1 MNIFGFEI
9 SKKKAPEP
17 RAQFPFE
24 LLWYGG
30 GLTMIPGNIT
40 AFIRDG
46 FCGNSTVHH
55 IVKVQSDKF
64 SQIPFRIYKQ
74 KGSQTKKYLNQ
85 TKYYNPA
92 AMIRK
97 GAAMDEIPENDP
109 IYKLIN
115 QPNDFQSDSDFW
127 KLWLIWLKL
136 TGFSPIYTNMGGSRT
151 KVLAMSNL
159 APQWVQITANSS
171 LTGPEKI
178 FYSPFGATQQT
189 QIPVEDCYIG
199 RYQNPDYTSD
209 GRHLYGLSPL
219 KAALLDLKGSTEAK
233 KAIAKMFEN
242 GGAKGVF
249 MPKEVPQNQLQAD
262 TMRGTIETFLNGN
275 SNKGKDGAVS
285 FPVDYQSLGLD
296 AVDMKLIEGGAL
308 TDQRIALAY
317 NHPPA
322 LLQAD
327 NKYDN
332 QLEAIKYL
340 VTNSIYPDL
349 VMKREFFNNWFL
361 PIKMGRPDLVA
372 DFDITEL
379 PEMQEDMSKLVQS
392 VKDAWWITPNEK
404 RTVMKYD
411 DLPSDEMNQVYIPTG
426 YMPIEDAAIGGDEVD
441 ITEDYQQ
448 PNTGV
453 IDNEK
458 PA

>member
-1 MNIFGFEI
+1 
-9 SKKKAPEP
+9 
-17 RAQFPFE
+17 
-24 LLWYGG
+24 
-30 GLTMIPGNIT
+30 
-40 AFIRDG
+40 
-46 FCGNSTVHH
+46 
-55 IVKVQSDKF
+55 
-64 SQIPFRIYKQ
+64 
-74 KGSQTKKYLNQ
+74 
-85 TKYYNPA
+85 
-92 AMIRK
+92 
-97 GAAMDEIPENDP
+97 
-109 IYKLIN
+109 
-115 QPNDFQSDSDFW
+115 
-127 KLWLIWLKL
+127 
-136 TGFSPIYTNMGGSRT
+136 
-151 KVLAMSNL
+151 
-159 APQWVQITANSS
+159 
-171 LTGPEKI
+171 
-178 FYSPFGATQQT
+178 
-189 QIPVEDCYIG
+189 
-199 RYQNPDYTSD
+199 
-209 GRHLYGLSPL
+209 
-219 KAALLDLKGSTEAK
+219 
-233 KAIAKMFEN
+233 
-242 GGAKGVF
+242 
-249 MPKEVPQNQLQAD
+249 
-262 TMRGTIETFLNGN
+262 MRGTIETFLNGN

-349 VMKREFFNNWFL
+349 VMKREFFNNWLL

-426 YMPIEDAAIGGDEVD
+426 YMPIQDAAIGGDELD
-441 ITEDYQQ
+441 LTGDYQQ
-448 PNTGV
+448 PNTGLEEEQ
-453 IDNEK
+453 NM
-458 PA
+458 A

>member
-9 SKKKAPEP
+9 SKKKAPETQE
-17 RAQFPFE
+17 QFPFE
-24 LLWYGG
+24 LVWYGG
-30 GLTMIPGNIT
+30 GMTMIPANIT

-46 FCGNSTVHH
+46 FNGNSTVHH
-55 IVKVQSDKF
+55 IVKTQSDKF
-64 SQIPFRIYKQ
+64 SQIPFRIYKK
-74 KGSQTKKYLNQ
+74 KGAVQKYLKA
-85 TKYYNPA
+85 TKQYNPA
-92 AMIRK
+92 AMLRK
-97 GAAMDEIPENDP
+97 SAAMDELDESDP
-109 IYKLIN
+109 IYNLLS
-115 QPNDFQSDSDFW
+115 QPNDFQSETDFW

-136 TGFSPIYTNMGGSRT
+136 TGFSPIYTNTGASGV
-151 KVLAMSNL
+151 KVLAISNL
-159 APQWVQITANSS
+159 APQWITITPNSS
-171 LTGPEKI
+171 LTGAKELW
-178 FYSPFGATQQT
+178 YSPFGAVQATKLPLQ
-189 QIPVEDCYIG
+189 DCYIS

-209 GRHLYGLSPL
+209 GQHLYGLSPL

-233 KAIAKMFEN
+233 KAIAKMYEN
-242 GGAKGVF
+242 GGSKGVL
-249 MPKEVPQNQLQAD
+249 MPKEVPMNQQQAD
-262 TMRGTIETFLNGN
+262 LMRATIDTFINGN
-275 SNKGKDGAVS
+275 SNKGKEGAVS
-285 FPVDYQSLGLD
+285 FPIDHIALGLD

-349 VMKREFFNNWFL
+349 VMKREFFNNWLL
-361 PIKMGRPDLVA
+361 PIKFNRPDLVA

-404 RTVMKYD
+404 RSVMKYD
-411 DLPSDEMNQVYIPTG
+411 DMDMDEMNTIYIPTG
-426 YMPIEDAAIGGDEVD
+426 LMPIGDAAIGDENLS
-441 ITEDYQQ
+441 ITEDYSE
-448 PNTGV
+448 PITDEPD
-453 IDNEK
+453 IEEPK
-458 PA
+458 I

>member
-17 RAQFPFE
+17 QAQFPFE
-24 LLWYGG
+24 LVWYGG
-30 GLTMIPGNIT
+30 GMTMIPANIT

-46 FCGNSTVHH
+46 FNGNSTVHH
-55 IVKVQSDKF
+55 IVKTQSDKF
-64 SQIPFRIYKQ
+64 SQIPFRIYKK
-74 KGSQTKKYLNQ
+74 KGAVQKYLKA
-85 TKYYNPA
+85 TKQYNPA
-92 AMIRK
+92 AMLRK
-97 GAAMDEIPENDP
+97 SAAMDELDESDP
-109 IYKLIN
+109 IYNLLN
-115 QPNDFQSDSDFW
+115 QPNDFQSETDFW

-136 TGFSPIYTNMGGSRT
+136 TGFSPIYTNTGASGA
-151 KVLAMSNL
+151 KVLAISNL
-159 APQWVQITANSS
+159 APQWITITPNSS
-171 LTGPEKI
+171 LTGAKELW
-178 FYSPFGATQQT
+178 YSPFGAVQATKLPLQ
-189 QIPVEDCYIG
+189 DCYIS

-209 GRHLYGLSPL
+209 GQHLYGLSPL

-249 MPKEVPQNQLQAD
+249 MPKEVPMNQPQQD
-262 TMRGTIETFLNGN
+262 SFRQTISEFINGN
-275 SNKGKDGAVS
+275 SNKGANGAIS

-340 VTNSIYPDL
+340 VTNTIYPDL
-349 VMKREFFNNWFL
+349 IMKREFFNNWLL
-361 PIKMGRPDLVA
+361 PIKFNRPDLVA

-404 RTVMKYD
+404 RSVMKYD
-411 DLPSDEMNQVYIPTG
+411 DMDMDEMNQIYIPTG
-426 YMPIEDAAIGGDEVD
+426 LMPIGDAAIGDENLS
-441 ITEDYQQ
+441 ITEDYSE
-448 PNTGV
+448 PIAEGEDAIEPTN
-453 IDNEK
+453 
-458 PA
+458 

>member
-1 MNIFGFEI
+1 MRILGFEI
-9 SKKKAPEP
+9 NRKKAPEP

-24 LLWYGG
+24 LVWYGG
-30 GLTMIPGNIT
+30 VLTMIPGNIT

-46 FCGNSTVHH
+46 FNGNSTVHH
-55 IVKVQSDKF
+55 IAKVQSDKF
-64 SQIPFRIYKQ
+64 AQIPFRLYKQ
-74 KGSQTKKYLNQ
+74 KGNSTQKYLNQ
-85 TKYYNPA
+85 TKYYNPS

-97 GAAMDEIPENDP
+97 AAAMDEVPENDP
-109 IYKLIN
+109 VYKLLQ
-115 QPNDFQSDSDFW
+115 QPNDYQSESDFR

-136 TGFSPIYTNMGGSRT
+136 TGFSPIYTNMGASKT
-151 KVLAMSNL
+151 KVLSMSNL
-159 APQWVQITANSS
+159 APQWVTITPNAS

-178 FYSPFGATQQT
+178 YYSPFGATQQT
-189 QIPVEDCYIG
+189 EIPVEDCYMAK
-199 RYQNPDYTSD
+199 YQNPDYTSD

-219 KAALLDLKGSTEAK
+219 KAALLDLKGSQEAK

-249 MPKEVPQNQLQAD
+249 MPKEVPLNQQQAD
-262 TMRGTIETFLNGN
+262 SMRGTIEAFLNGN

-285 FPVDYQSLGLD
+285 FPMDYTSLGLD

-332 QLEAIKYL
+332 QIEAIKYL
-340 VTNSIYPDL
+340 VTNTIYPDL
-349 VMKREFFNNWFL
+349 VMYREFLNNWLL
-361 PIKMGRPDLVA
+361 PYKLNRPDLVA

-379 PEMQEDMSKLVQS
+379 PEMQEDMKKLTDSAVTL
-392 VKDAWWITPNEK
+392 VREGLLNRNEG
-404 RTVMKYD
+404 RAILKYD
-411 DLPSDEMNQVYIPTG
+411 ERPEPEMNMFFIPTS
-426 YMPIEDAAIGGDEVD
+426 YMPIQDAEIGSDNLD
-441 ITEDYQQ
+441 ITCDYQD
-448 PNTGV
+448 T
-453 IDNEK
+453 DNDTV
-458 PA
+458 